1 MSKEL
6 RSLLVSAEVVAQ
18 DSLVDALAGTV
29 SIIEGT
35 GEVMAMPALS
45 KKDLPSQVIA
55 YLLALRA
62 ALILGQRQSAD
73 ATAQEI
79 ATALHLD
86 VQRVRETLSR
96 LKNSVVTKTGNGYEI
111 PIIGTQMTCE
121 LAARRLATA
130 KVLLSLVFTQVIPES
145 P

>member
-6 RSLLVSAEVVAQ
+6 RSLLVSAEVVAH
-18 DSLVDALAGTV
+18 DTLVDALAGTV

-45 KKDLPSQVIA
+45 KRDLPSQVIA

-73 ATAQEI
+73 GTPQEI

-96 LKNSVVTKTGNGYEI
+96 LKNSVVTKTR
-111 PIIGTQMTCE
+111 Q
-121 LAARRLATA
+121 RLRN
-130 KVLLSLVFTQVIPES
+130 PDH
-145 P
+145 

>member
-6 RSLLVSAEVVAQ
+6 RSLLVSAEVVAH
-18 DSLVDALAGTV
+18 DTLVDALAGTV

-35 GEVMAMPALS
+35 GEVMAMPALC
-45 KKDLPSQVIA
+45 KRGLPSQVIA

-73 ATAQEI
+73 GTPQEI

-111 PIIGTQMTCE
+111 PIIRTQIACE
-121 LAARRLATA
+121 LLTSKR
-130 KVLLSLVFTQVIPES
+130 KKS
-145 P
+145 